1 MPRQFQSSR
10 HRKPARSERKELQI
24 SLSLVLGIFI
34 ALQLLDLLTTA
45 FALTQSGF
53 KEANPLL
60 EWLIPKYGLAL
71 TLIGIKSLE
80 IGAVAFI
87 TWAVVALTPYSLTD
101 DEAALGVL
109 IFVNGLSILVLN
121 NNFALIADLMARFLP
136 VIHS

>member
-1 MPRQFQSSR
+1 VPRQFQKPS

-24 SLSLVLGIFI
+24 GLSLVLGIFI

-53 KEANPLL
+53 REANPLL
-60 EWLIPKYGLAL
+60 AWLIPKYGLAL
-71 TLIGIKSLE
+71 TLIGIKALE
-80 IGAVAFI
+80 IGAVSFI
-87 TWAVVALTPYSLTD
+87 TWAVVVFTPYSLTD

-121 NNFALIADLMARFLP
+121 NNFALIADLLPRFFP
-136 VIHS
+136 VIHP

>member
-1 MPRQFQSSR
+1 MPRQFQTRSR
-10 HRKPARSERKELQI
+10 RKPSRSERRELQI
-24 SLSLVLGIFI
+24 GLSLVLGIFI

-45 FALTQSGF
+45 FALTQQGF

-60 EWLIPKYGLAL
+60 AWLIPKYGLAL
-71 TLIGIKSLE
+71 TLIGVKAAE

-121 NNFALIADLMARFLP
+121 NNFALIADLLP
-136 VIHS
+136 GFFQ